1 MNYTFEFSPESM
13 KELEKLLKT
22 KQKKFNNIGYK
33 IIDAYADYFMERAK
47 EYVPIDTGELKNSIT
62 KSQVEK
68 LAIEVFTDC
77 GYAKYVEFGTG
88 IAGERSKHPEY
99 NEEGWEYDIHK
110 HGDIGWYYPK
120 EDKIYWTK
128 GQPASEFWYKA
139 YQDLDANKNQIAEEV
154 LRKEGLI

>member
-47 EYVPIDTGELKNSIT
+47 EYVPIETGELKNSIT

-77 GYAKYVEFGTG
+77 EYANYVEFGTG
-88 IAGERSKHPEY
+88 IAGERSKHPE
-99 NEEGWEYDIHK
+99 
-110 HGDIGWYYPK
+110 
-120 EDKIYWTK
+120 
-128 GQPASEFWYKA
+128 
-139 YQDLDANKNQIAEEV
+139 
-154 LRKEGLI
+154 

>member
-77 GYAKYVEFGTG
+77 EYAKYVEFGTG
-88 IAGERSKHPEY
+88 IEGERSKHPEY

-110 HGDIGWYYPK
+110 HG
-120 EDKIYWTK
+120 
-128 GQPASEFWYKA
+128 EFWYKA